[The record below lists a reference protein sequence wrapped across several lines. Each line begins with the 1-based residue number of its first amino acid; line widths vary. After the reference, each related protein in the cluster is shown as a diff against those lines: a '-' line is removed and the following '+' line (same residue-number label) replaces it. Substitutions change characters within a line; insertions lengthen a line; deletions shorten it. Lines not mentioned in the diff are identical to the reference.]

1 MQINVNVKKKR
12 MLVNVDNVLH
22 YVKTIITIIL
32 QHHQDVE
39 TLDVRVKEIVYFMFE
54 KMHQMLMP
62 IINEIGILEDK
73 I

>member
-1 MQINVNVKKKR
+1 